1 MTVDD
6 DALMQLAAIG
16 SRQTGFNHDI
26 ASKIQGLMMALDE
39 LTELIEPLRN
49 EDITRS
55 VDTAMTA
62 VRELNGLLTASR
74 ALTKPPV
81 KTRIAMR
88 ELVTKA
94 AERASVVVRGALPEA
109 TVEVSPPL
117 IVQAIAL
124 AIDVAGGV
132 GRSRVVEPHCDVAN
146 GRVELSFAP
155 AANLAPNAS
164 TQLAI
169 ASWVLRREGGELERG
184 ERISIRLP
192 AVT

>member
-1 MTVDD
+1 VTIDD
-6 DALMQLAAIG
+6 DAIMQLAAIG
-16 SRQTGFNHDI
+16 SRQSGFNHDI

-49 EDITRS
+49 EDLARS

-62 VRELNGLLTASR
+62 VRELNQLLTASR
-74 ALTKPPV
+74 ALTKPPAR
-81 KTRIAMR
+81 TRIAVR

-94 AERASVVVRGALPEA
+94 AERASVAVRGALPEVM
-109 TVEVSPPL
+109 VEVSAPM
-117 IVQAIAL
+117 IIQALAL

-132 GRSRVVEPHCDVAN
+132 GRSRVIEPRCEVAA
-146 GRVELSFAP
+146 GLVELSFTP
-155 AANLAPNAS
+155 ATNLTANAS

-184 ERISIRLP
+184 ERIAIRLP

>member
-1 MTVDD
+1 MSVDD
-6 DALMQLAAIG
+6 DAIMQLAMVG
-16 SRQTGFNHDI
+16 SRQSGFNHDI

-62 VRELNGLLTASR
+62 VRELSGLLTANR
-74 ALTKPPV
+74 ALTKPPA
-81 KTRIAMR
+81 KTRIAVR
-88 ELVTKA
+88 ELVMKA
-94 AERASVVVRGALPEA
+94 AERASVAVRGALPEA
-109 TVEVSPPL
+109 TVEVSAPL
-117 IVQAIAL
+117 MVQALAL

-132 GRSRVVEPHCDVAN
+132 GRSRVLEPRCEVTN

-155 AANLAPNAS
+155 AENPTANAS
-164 TQLAI
+164 THLAI

-184 ERISIRLP
+184 ERIAIRLP